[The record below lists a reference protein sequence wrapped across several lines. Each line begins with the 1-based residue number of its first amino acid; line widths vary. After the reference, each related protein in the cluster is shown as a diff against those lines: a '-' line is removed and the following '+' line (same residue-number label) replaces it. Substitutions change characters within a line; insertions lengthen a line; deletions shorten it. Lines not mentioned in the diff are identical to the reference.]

1 EFATWWSLYYEAHS
15 MDEVTLLHKINA
27 GFDALQIKAPR
38 GKATPVVSTTSTASK
53 PKGSSTS
60 TA

>member
-1 EFATWWSLYYEAHS
+1 

-38 GKATPVVSTTSTASK
+38 GKAIPVVSTTSTASK

-60 TA
+60 TASDA